1 LSFLLYADDHEH
13 MRLMVKDLLEASGH
27 EVTTVPD
34 GASALAALELRE
46 PDLLILDFSM
56 PGMSGLDVC
65 RTVKSN
71 PFTARIPVLML
82 TAEADVSRKVEGFEA
97 GADDYLAKPFDPR
110 ELRARV
116 NALVRLV
123 RREADRNPT
132 SGFPGGRA
140 IEDEITRRV
149 HLGAPFA
156 VSYFDIDHF
165 KPFADTFGFAAAD
178 AVIKNTGLA
187 IRDAVAAATAVDA
200 SVGSGQAPPATGGP
214 GMEFVGHIG
223 GDDFIVVSE
232 PGTAEAIAHES
243 RRRFRD
249 LIGQQVGAKVLA
261 RGTFAGVDRDGKL
274 REFPIASVSIAVLA
288 VRPDRWVSIGHLGA
302 ADAKRR
308 AKQSGGGIILVEA
321 V

>member
-1 LSFLLYADDHEH
+1 
-13 MRLMVKDLLEASGH
+13 MVKDLLEASGH
-27 EVTTVPD
+27 EVTTVAD

-56 PGMSGLDVC
+56 PGMTGLEVC
-65 RTVKSN
+65 RRVKAN
-71 PFTARIPVLML
+71 PFMARIPVLML
-82 TAEADVSRKVEGFEA
+82 TAEADVTRKVEGFEA

-140 IEDEITRRV
+140 IEDEISRRV
-149 HLGAPFA
+149 ALGTPFA

-165 KPFADTFGFAAAD
+165 KPFADTFGFTAAD
-178 AVIKNTGLA
+178 AVIKETGLA
-187 IRDAVAAATAVDA
+187 IRDAVAAVGDA
-200 SVGSGQAPPATGGP
+200 GADEAQ
-214 GMEFVGHIG
+214 GMDFVGHIG
-223 GDDFIVVSE
+223 GDDFIVVS
-232 PGTAEAIAHES
+232 GTSRAEAIAHES
-243 RRRFRD
+243 RRRFRE
-249 LIGQQVGAKVLA
+249 LIGRQVGDNVLD
-261 RGTFAGVDRDGKL
+261 RGTFAGVDRDGRL
-274 REFPIASVSIAVLA
+274 REFPIASVSIAVLG
-288 VRPDRWVSIGHLGA
+288 VQPKRWVSMGHLGAAA

-308 AKQSGGGIILVEA
+308 AKQGGGGIILVEA

>member
-1 LSFLLYADDHEH
+1 
-13 MRLMVKDLLEASGH
+13 MVKDLLEASGH

-34 GASALAALELRE
+34 GASALAALEVRE

-56 PGMSGLDVC
+56 PGMTGLEVC
-65 RTVKSN
+65 RRVKSN

-82 TAEADVSRKVEGFEA
+82 TAEADVTRKVEGFEA
-97 GADDYLAKPFDPR
+97 GADDYLAKPFDAR

-116 NALVRLV
+116 TALVRLV

-178 AVIKNTGLA
+178 AVIRNTGLA
-187 IRDAVAAATAVDA
+187 IRDAVAA
-200 SVGSGQAPPATGGP
+200 VGQPHAAPGHD
-214 GMEFVGHIG
+214 MDFVGHIG
-223 GDDFIVVSE
+223 GDDFIVVSGPE
-232 PGTAEAIAHES
+232 HAEAIAHES
-243 RRRFRD
+243 RRRFRE
-249 LIGQQVGAKVLA
+249 LIGRQVGAPVLE
-261 RGTFAGVDRDGKL
+261 RGTFAGVDRDGRL

-288 VRPDRWVSIGHLGA
+288 VRPDRWVSIGHLGTAA